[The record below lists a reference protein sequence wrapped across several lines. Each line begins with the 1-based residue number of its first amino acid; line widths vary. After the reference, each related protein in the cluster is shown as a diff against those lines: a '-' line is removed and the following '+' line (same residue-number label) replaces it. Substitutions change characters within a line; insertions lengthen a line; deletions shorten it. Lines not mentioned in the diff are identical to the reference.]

1 MTTLGYYPGCSLGG
15 TASEYG
21 LSVRA
26 VASRMD
32 VQLTEVPDWLCCGA
46 SSAHAI
52 DRSAALCFAA
62 DTLAKAHGA
71 GMNQVLA
78 PCAMCYQRL
87 ATASHELGA
96 DSAFAGRVAEAL
108 GTTDPKA
115 FEQVKAL
122 SLLDWLAGV
131 PEDLIKQRVTRPLAG
146 MKVACYYGC
155 LLVRPAAIT
164 GAENVEAPRSM
175 EKIVAALGGQ
185 GVRWSMA
192 MECCGGSFALS
203 RKQVVLRQGKR
214 IVEAAR
220 KAGAD
225 LICMACPMCHANI
238 DLRQPEFNEPGQ
250 SALPVL
256 YLTQLM
262 GLAMGASADELGLK
276 AHFVS
281 AEGIVEK
288 LSAAKAAPTAG
299 CLLPTAYS

>member
-15 TASEYG
+15 TAAEYG
-21 LSVRA
+21 ASVRA

-32 VQLTEVPDWLCCGA
+32 VQLKEVPDWLCCGA

-71 GMNQVLA
+71 GMEQVLA

-87 ATASHELGA
+87 ATASHELGHDAGLRQSVASSLGA
-96 DSAFAGRVAEAL
+96 DADGFARVR
-108 GTTDPKA
+108 
-115 FEQVKAL
+115 AL
-122 SLLDWLAGV
+122 SLLDWLGGI
-131 PEDLIKQRVTRPLAG
+131 PEESIKQRITRPLAG
-146 MKVACYYGC
+146 LKVACYYGC
-155 LLVRPAAIT
+155 LLVRPASIT
-164 GAENVEAPRSM
+164 GAENVESPRSM
-175 EKIVAALGGQ
+175 EKIVSALGGQ
-185 GVRWSMA
+185 GVRWTMA

-203 RKQVVLRQGKR
+203 RKQVVLRQTQR

-238 DLRQPEFNEPGQ
+238 DIRQAEIGASPI
-250 SALPVL
+250 PVL

-276 AHFVS
+276 KHFV
-281 AEGIVEK
+281 ATEGLLEK
-288 LSAAKAAPTAG
+288 LPAAQAAVTA
-299 CLLPTAYS
+299 AIAN